1 MDMKGDVYNNSNF
14 FPAEWENDKIAI
26 GQDEKDEKI
35 RVATLLIIMGKECL
49 QLQRHLHMQD
59 ADRED
64 SAKIIDALQKHFE
77 PNRNVNHERFV
88 FNDCKQSH
96 CETTEQYVAKV
107 RGLADTCEFGALK
120 DDLVRDRL
128 VMGTKDSS
136 AHTGAHA

>member
-1 MDMKGDVYNNSNF
+1 
-14 FPAEWENDKIAI
+14 
-26 GQDEKDEKI
+26 
-35 RVATLLIIMGKECL
+35 
-49 QLQRHLHMQD
+49 MQV

-64 SAKIIDALQKHFE
+64 SKKIIDALQKHFE
-77 PNRNVNHERFV
+77 TNRNVIYERFV